1 MDFQILEGS
10 LQLVCLIAFL
20 NNAMFRCS
28 LACGYIFFP
37 YFIINQSNF
46 KIFCKCYYISKIK
59 ITLQNNCCVTVL
71 EMTYEYCVSEIKTY
85 QINLIDCRIGKEI
98 KHQFSVNWGRTL
110 RDYSVH
116 IDFLSSGLLLSL
128 LFLDAILKGKLA
140 VFLTASKLL
149 PVHAFSTITYL
160 SLLPMKGEFQS
171 VI

>member
-1 MDFQILEGS
+1 MFFS
-10 LQLVCLIAFL
+10 LWIH
-20 NNAMFRCS
+20 
-28 LACGYIFFP
+28 IFPLFH
-37 YFIINQSNF
+37 INQSNF
-46 KIFCKCYYISKIK
+46 KIFWQCYYISKIK

-116 IDFLSSGLLLSL
+116 IDFLSSGLLINL

-140 VFLTASKLL
+140 AFLTPANFFLYL
-149 PVHAFSTITYL
+149 STITYL